1 MSNANQTQP
10 LAEQIQAIFQ
20 QLTQG
25 AGKGANDAQW
35 QIATELAHE
44 QAPHDHWLQTG
55 SLDYETRLF
64 LSAAAALS
72 MHCLKGS
79 PYKCAVLTRGL
90 AESLA

>member
-20 QLTQG
+20 QLT
-25 AGKGANDAQW
+25 KGTSDAQW
-35 QIATELAHE
+35 THATELAQE

-55 SLDYETRLF
+55 ALDYETRLF